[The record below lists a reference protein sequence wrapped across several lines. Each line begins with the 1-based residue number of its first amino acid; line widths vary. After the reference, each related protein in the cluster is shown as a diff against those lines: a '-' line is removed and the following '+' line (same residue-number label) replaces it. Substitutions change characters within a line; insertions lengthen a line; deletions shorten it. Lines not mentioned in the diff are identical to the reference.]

1 MDQRRSPGRGT
12 RAAQGVAPDYWT
24 AERQAEARQRLLE
37 RAAALRADIERERGK
52 LTSDRESAVADR
64 VRDPGDQSVADLT
77 MDTDLSEIQRDA
89 DELAA
94 IGAALDR
101 VAAGTYGT
109 CVECGQ
115 AIDPA
120 RLERIPEAARDV
132 ECERQIESR
141 KGGSDATPTL

>member
-1 MDQRRSPGRGT
+1 
-12 RAAQGVAPDYWT
+12 
-24 AERQAEARQRLLE
+24 
-37 RAAALRADIERERGK
+37 
-52 LTSDRESAVADR
+52 
-64 VRDPGDQSVADLT
+64 

-89 DELAA
+89 NELDA
-94 IGAALDR
+94 IAAALDR

-115 AIDPA
+115 PIDPA

-132 ECERQIESR
+132 ECERQIENR